1 MRVCIA
7 CDRLYPYTVGGADRW
22 YRNLAEA
29 LAERGEDVTFVTQR
43 QWPSHVKAEIP
54 GARVVTIGPQVDLY
68 DDTRRRILPGV
79 AFALGL
85 LRHLLWAGRRYDVV
99 HVASFPFLHVL
110 AAILLRPI
118 ARYRLVIDWH
128 EVWTRENWDNY
139 LGRARGFVGWFAQRL
154 CLRSK
159 HRAVCFS
166 MLHARRLTA
175 EGFDGELAVVTGEYA
190 GSRSNGS
197 NGNGRPREAE
207 PVIVYA
213 GRQIPEKRIELLVEA
228 FDHLRDQLPGLRCEI
243 YGDGPARQAIREL
256 VEEKGLSDAIDVPGF
271 VDEEVLEHALSRAM
285 CMVLPS
291 LREGYGLV
299 VVEASALGTPSVVV
313 DGPDNAAVEL
323 IEEGENGI
331 VAPTPSPDAVADAVR
346 RVHDAGM
353 ELRASTAAWFSRN
366 ERRLSLQASL
376 EAILDCYQDGRSN
389 GGGRR
394 EEPEEERPMETV
406 DLGGRTS

>member
-43 QWPSHVKAEIP
+43 QWPRRVKAEVP
-54 GARVVTIGPQVDLY
+54 GVRVITIGPRVDLY
-68 DDTRRRILPGV
+68 SETRRRILPGI

-85 LRHLLWAGRRYDVV
+85 FRHLLWAGRRYDVV

-118 ARYRLVIDWH
+118 GRYRLVIDWH
-128 EVWTRENWDNY
+128 EVWTRDNWDTY
-139 LGRARGFVGWFAQRL
+139 LGPVRGFIGWFAQRA

-159 HRAVCFS
+159 HRAICFS
-166 MLHARRLTA
+166 LLHARRLGA
-175 EGFDGELAVVTGEYA
+175 EGFQGELEVVTGEYA
-190 GSRSNGS
+190 GVRT
-197 NGNGRPREAE
+197 NGNGAARPPR

-228 FDHLRDQLPGLRCEI
+228 FDNLREELPGLRCQI
-243 YGDGPARQAIREL
+243 FGDGPARKAIREL
-256 VEEKGLSDAIDVPGF
+256 VERKGLSDAIDVPGF
-271 VDEEVLEHALSRAM
+271 VEEHVLEDALAHAL

-291 LREGYGLV
+291 VREGYGLV

-331 VAPTPSPDAVADAVR
+331 VAPVPSADAVADAVR

-366 ERRLSLQASL
+366 ERRLSLHASL
-376 EAILDCYQDGRSN
+376 DVILQCYGASSSN
-389 GGGRR
+389 GSGRR
-394 EEPEEERPMETV
+394 EEPQEERAMEAV
-406 DLGGRTS
+406 DLGGRAS